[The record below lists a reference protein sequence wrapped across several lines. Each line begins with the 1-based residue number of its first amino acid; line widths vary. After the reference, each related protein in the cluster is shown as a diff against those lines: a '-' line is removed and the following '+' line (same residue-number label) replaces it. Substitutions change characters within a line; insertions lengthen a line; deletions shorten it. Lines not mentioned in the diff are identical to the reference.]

1 MNLLRIST
9 RIYPDKSGPAKQAFL
24 LSNYLSKKGHNVIN
38 LACNPYEYRIRER
51 RINQNFKIYYLPL
64 RAPGI
69 NANIIRL
76 IVFFIQFYILAL
88 INSLKIIKKENINL
102 IHSHSPAP
110 SGFISFFMKKIYN
123 IPYVYTI
130 HGIEKIFKIIHILD
144 FKISVNHSDTCVV
157 VSKQLKD
164 HLSEKFN
171 LNNLVWIPNGIDIND
186 YHHVKN
192 KDEKKNIIKH
202 LNLSHFLDN
211 NDIIISYIGYM
222 FFKQKVKGM
231 IDFLKGFERST
242 TKLDENDKNRI
253 KLLFIGEGEF
263 STYLKN
269 HIINLKMEEN
279 VSFLGY
285 RKEIPSFLAI
295 SDLLALTSYLEGGP
309 NVILEA
315 MASKV
320 PCLGSNVG
328 DIPLMIKDT
337 GFIVEPGDIKQIS
350 KYLLEFYNL
359 SENQKSD
366 LRSAAYQRVKE
377 LFSIRSIGMKF
388 IKVYQKI
395 LTK

>member
-1 MNLLRIST
+1 MNLLRITT

-24 LSNYLSKKGHNVIN
+24 LSNYLSKKGHKVIN
-38 LACNPYEYRIRER
+38 LACNPYKYRIKER

-64 RAPGI
+64 TAPGI

-76 IVFFIQFYILAL
+76 ILFFIQFYILAL
-88 INSLKIIKKENINL
+88 IKSFQIIRKENIN
-102 IHSHSPAP
+102 IVHSHSPAP
-110 SGFISFFMKKIYN
+110 SGFISYFIKKIYN
-123 IPYVYTI
+123 IPYIYTI

-144 FKISVNHSDTCVV
+144 FIISVNHSEKCIV
-157 VSKQLKD
+157 VSKQLKE
-164 HLSEKFN
+164 HLSGNFN

-192 KDEKKNIIKH
+192 KEKKKDIIKL
-202 LNLSHFLDN
+202 LNLRHFLDK

-231 IDFLKGFERST
+231 IDFLEAFERSI
-242 TKLDENDKNRI
+242 TKLDENVKKRI

-263 STYLKN
+263 SPYLKN
-269 HIINLKMEEN
+269 HIINLKMEKN
-279 VSFLGY
+279 VLFLGY

-315 MASKV
+315 MASRV

-337 GFIVEPGDIKQIS
+337 GFIVEPGDTEQIS

-366 LRSAAYQRVKE
+366 LRSAAFQRVKE
-377 LFSIRSIGMKF
+377 LFSNRSIGMKF
-388 IKVYQKI
+388 IKVYQNI